1 MALTVGLDVS
11 LKNTSTMVELLSE
24 LVYVRFLKLPPVR
37 SNPRPANVSTRRTMM
52 FAAWPGPRE

>member
-37 SNPRPANVSTRRTMM
+37 SNP
-52 FAAWPGPRE
+52 